1 MERTVVLLHFDH
13 YFTVGLGHLIHQW
26 FHTQK
31 LEVNIQHTTVQLEQA
46 DIIFTTATQH
56 APRWWRQFRRKRRA
70 TLLFLLVKQKNTLC
84 CGYEDGQLALGDPP
98 GSLSAL
104 LNTFIVSPSS
114 SGIPSHVH
122 RYNIMQCLSPRERE
136 VLWGYKQGLN
146 NSKISEL
153 YGISIKAISAYR
165 NHAMQKLMLK
175 NHADLHE
182 WLHSI
187 AAENLSC
194 YFKQKRQRTHSARS
208 M

>member
-1 MERTVVLLHFDH
+1 MERTVVLLHFDR

-31 LEVNIQHTTVQLEQA
+31 LEVSIQHSVEQIAQA
-46 DIIFTTATQH
+46 DIIFTTPTQH
-56 APRWWRQFRRKRRA
+56 APRWWRQFRRKRRQ

-84 CGYEDGQLALGDPP
+84 CGYEDGQLALSDSPET
-98 GSLSAL
+98 LAAL
-104 LNTFIVSPSS
+104 LNTFVANHLPPRILPH
-114 SGIPSHVH
+114 GR
-122 RYNIMQCLSPRERE
+122 RYNIVRCLSPRERE
-136 VLWGYKQGLN
+136 VLWGYKQGLD
-146 NSKISEL
+146 NSKISEIA
-153 YGISIKAISAYR
+153 GISIKAISAYR

-194 YFKQKRQRTHSARS
+194 YFKQKKGISTKNK
-208 M
+208 

>member
-1 MERTVVLLHFDH
+1 MERTVVLLHFDR

-31 LEVNIQHTTVQLEQA
+31 LGVSIRHSAEQIEQA

-56 APRWWRQFRRKRRA
+56 APRWWRQFRRKRQKP
-70 TLLFLLVKQKNTLC
+70 LLFLLVKQRNTLC
-84 CGYEDGQLALGDPP
+84 CGYEDGQLAISDPP
-98 GSLSAL
+98 ETLTTL
-104 LNTFIVSPSS
+104 LNTFLASPSS
-114 SGIPSHVH
+114 QTISPHVR
-122 RYNIMQCLSPRERE
+122 RYNIVQCLSPRERE
-136 VLWGYKQGLN
+136 VLWGYKQGLD
-146 NSKISEL
+146 NSKISKQS
-153 YGISIKAISAYR
+153 GISIKAISAYR

-194 YFKQKRQRTHSARS
+194 YFKQKKGTPKRNK
-208 M
+208 